1 MIKNKEI
8 QSKLINIV
16 EKLKGKRELDIYTD
30 GSLVVEH
37 EGNREGKKIGI
48 EWIVASNDSNKN
60 SISFKSRIADWPSST
75 RAELGMIWTALLAA
89 PSESKVRIYSD
100 SNTAIEGI
108 QGFKSRMNIRNMF
121 KTKNYSL
128 IN

>member
-16 EKLKGKRELDIYTD
+16 EKLKRKRELDIYTD

-48 EWIVASNDSNKN
+48 
-60 SISFKSRIADWPSST
+60 
-75 RAELGMIWTALLAA
+75 G
-89 PSESKVRIYSD
+89 
-100 SNTAIEGI
+100 
-108 QGFKSRMNIRNMF
+108 
-121 KTKNYSL
+121 
-128 IN
+128 